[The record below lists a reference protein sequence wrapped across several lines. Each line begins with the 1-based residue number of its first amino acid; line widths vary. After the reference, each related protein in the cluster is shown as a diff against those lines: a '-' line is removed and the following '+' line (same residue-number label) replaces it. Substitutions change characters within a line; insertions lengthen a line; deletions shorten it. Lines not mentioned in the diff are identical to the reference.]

1 MRWLRLNGT
10 LISARGLER
19 LKDLAHLE
27 RLDLEGCKR
36 VGDDAAPVL
45 ASFHSLRAVD
55 LTGTSFT
62 EKGVA
67 ALRHAKP
74 DCKIVTGR
82 VPGNEPKAEEP
93 EP

>member
-1 MRWLRLNGT
+1 MKLEALAQARW
-10 LISARGLER
+10 IC
-19 LKDLAHLE
+19 LKCD
-27 RLDLEGCKR
+27 CKR

-45 ASFHSLRAVD
+45 ASFRSLRAVD

-67 ALRHAKP
+67 ALRQAKP

-82 VPGNEPKAEEP
+82 ATGNEPKAEEP